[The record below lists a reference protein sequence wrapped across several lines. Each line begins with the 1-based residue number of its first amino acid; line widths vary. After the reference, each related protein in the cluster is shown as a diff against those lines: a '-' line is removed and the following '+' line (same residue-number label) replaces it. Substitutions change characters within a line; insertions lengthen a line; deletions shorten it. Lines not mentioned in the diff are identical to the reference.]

1 MSQALSGIRVID
13 FTHDQA
19 GPSCTQML
27 AWLGADVIKIERPP
41 HGDRARRLWNMD
53 NPNLDSF
60 FFLLLNS
67 GKRSMVLDLKTDE
80 GKEIARRL
88 VGECDIVAENL
99 GPGVME
105 RLGLGWEAVRE
116 LNPRAIYASV
126 KGFGSYGPYSGF
138 KCFEP
143 VAQATS
149 GAMSVTGEAEG
160 PPLVNGANIG
170 DSGTGM
176 HLAIAILAALVQR
189 AQTGRGQL
197 VEVAMQEA
205 VLNLTRVKYTGT
217 LATGKPLERTGNR
230 SATGGWSDLV
240 RCAGAG
246 RERLRLHDY
255 PARQFRDVRRSDRGY
270 RPCRTAHRR
279 ALCHASGA
287 GPQPAGI
294 DRNHRELDAQP
305 RQARGHAGFRG
316 PWHSVRCGARHRRG
330 AGRSA
335 PARARH
341 RVRSRPPD
349 PWPLLDDR
357 LSGAVIGF
365 AVRALPRPAQRR
377 AHRRRAAR
385 SRRLLRGRDPAIARQ
400 ARDLDAILKAT
411 DAEAARRFRRH
422 PERGGAVS
430 AGATRES
437 VLLAPCPPLP
447 AIAGDQSAGSGGC
460 SRCQSVA
467 V

>member
-1 MSQALSGIRVID
+1 MSRALDGIRVID

-41 HGDRARRLWNMD
+41 YGDRGRRLWNSD
-53 NPNLDSF
+53 NPNVDSY

-67 GKRSMVLDLKTDE
+67 GKRSTVIDLKTED

-88 VGECDIVAENL
+88 VKEADVVAENL

-116 LNPRAIYASV
+116 LNPRAVYASV

-149 GAMSVTGEAEG
+149 GAMSVTGEADG

-189 AQTGRGQL
+189 GRTGQGQL

-217 LATGKPLERTGNR
+217 LATGKPLARSGNR
-230 SATGGWSDLV
+230 SATGGYSDLI
-240 RCAGAG
+240 RCAGGGANDGVYLIVPPDNPEMFQAAMDAIGRPELKEDERFKTAAARAKNGAALTEIIEGWTRSRDKREVMQAFAG
-246 RERLRLHDY
+246 RGIPCGAVLDTAEVLDDPHLAER
-255 PARQFRDVRRSDRGY
+255 G
-270 RPCRTAHRR
+270 T
-279 ALCHASGA
+279 
-287 GPQPAGI
+287 I
-294 DRNHRELDAQP
+294 RELDHP
-305 RQARGHAGFRG
+305 TRGRFKTILS
-316 PWHSVRCGARHRRG
+316 PVRL
-330 AGRSA
+330 SA
-335 PARARH
+335 SPIAPSRA
-341 RVRSRPPD
+341 
-349 PWPLLDDR
+349 PLLGEHSEEV
-357 LSGAVIGF
+357 LALAGYGADEIRG
-365 AVRALPRPAQRR
+365 
-377 AHRRRAAR
+377 
-385 SRRLLRGRDPAIARQ
+385 LR
-400 ARDLDAILKAT
+400 
-411 DAEAARRFRRH
+411 
-422 PERGGAVS
+422 ERKV
-430 AGATRES
+430 
-437 VLLAPCPPLP
+437 V
-447 AIAGDQSAGSGGC
+447 
-460 SRCQSVA
+460 
-467 V
+467 

>member
-1 MSQALSGIRVID
+1 MSQALDGIRVID

-41 HGDRARRLWNMD
+41 YGDRARRLWNMD
-53 NPNLDSF
+53 NPSLDSF

-67 GKRSMVLDLKTDE
+67 SKRSTVLDLKTAE
-80 GKEIARRL
+80 GREIARRL
-88 VGECDIVAENL
+88 IANADVVAENL

-149 GAMSVTGEAEG
+149 GAMSVTGEADG

-189 AQTGRGQL
+189 GRTGRGQL

-217 LATGKPLERTGNR
+217 LATGEPLGRTGNR

-240 RCAGAG
+240 HCAGAG
-246 RERLRLHDY
+246 SNEYVYMTVPPDNPEMFAAAAEVIGRPELKTDERF
-255 PARQFRDVRRSDRGY
+255 A
-270 RPCRTAHRR
+270 TA
-279 ALCHASGA
+279 A
-287 GPQPAGI
+287 
-294 DRNHRELDAQP
+294 
-305 RQARGHAGFRG
+305 
-316 PWHSVRCGARHRRG
+316 
-330 AGRSA
+330 
-335 PARARH
+335 ARARH
-341 RVRSRPPD
+341 GAELTEAIEGWTRTRDKHEVMKAFAERGIPCGKVLDTAEVLAD
-349 PWPLLDDR
+349 PHLRARGTVFDLDHPTRGRFAMVGCPLR
-357 LSGAVIGF
+357 LSDSPVEPRRAPLKGEHTETVLETLAGYSPDEI
-365 AVRALPRPAQRR
+365 RALR
-377 AHRRRAAR
+377 
-385 SRRLLRGRDPAIARQ
+385 
-400 ARDLDAILKAT
+400 
-411 DAEAARRFRRH
+411 
-422 PERGGAVS
+422 ERNV
-430 AGATRES
+430 
-437 VLLAPCPPLP
+437 
-447 AIAGDQSAGSGGC
+447 I
-460 SRCQSVA
+460 
-467 V
+467 